1 MSREKQIE
9 GYLTTKLKPKNKIEC
24 VAWLLLNVFG
34 CKFCKAC
41 RDKPCNIKDGE
52 TCIENIANYI
62 REVVK
67 EEAGYRK
74 QSEWISVEER
84 LPKVDTDVLVITANG
99 SFKVGRC
106 NIYHNGTLVLWM
118 TNDGLGEKAIT
129 HWMPLPEAP
138 KMKGEVVKKVK
149 CKKCGYRALTSID
162 GEFYCLKE
170 NKSVR
175 CKDCCGCG
183 KPKLKGGVE

>member
-1 MSREKQIE
+1 MQREKQIE
-9 GYLTTKLKPKNKIEC
+9 EMAKVLRPITMCFNCRSSLNNDGKRDGGCYLPTFHECPHGEFILKYCEALYN
-24 VAWLLLNVFG
+24 
-34 CKFCKAC
+34 
-41 RDKPCNIKDGE
+41 
-52 TCIENIANYI
+52 
-62 REVVK
+62 
-67 EEAGYRK
+67 AGYRKHTDRFLLKENGEIIPLLPK

-138 KMKGEVVKKVK
+138 KMKQ
-149 CKKCGYRALTSID
+149 
-162 GEFYCLKE
+162 
-170 NKSVR
+170 N
-175 CKDCCGCG
+175 
-183 KPKLKGGVE
+183 